1 MSESKVNLS
10 HIQTFS
16 TKILTIK
23 KILKDKLKHTFLYLE
38 KKYILLIESYKYI
51 NLLKK
56 IAKENNLTI
65 NKNADHFSEIIL
77 NQHNNLNSIYTDQ
90 SRTLSIIHSSI
101 FNSNK
106 IQGMDSS
113 SICRTMNEITEE
125 FHRGF
130 ILKKYS
136 HDKGYRYLKYIKI
149 YNTDGVDI
157 RLDISTD
164 KVKIIDIDNFYYQER
179 FDTIVIV
186 GKQLTYDKHVNC
198 DYVIKVFT
206 LSYLLK
212 TWFDLCETKTNSLRK
227 TWKYK
232 LDFNEIVELD
242 TIVVSE
248 LKELK
253 DVKYIYISIDKD
265 GLYIREE
272 DIYNSNPVKL
282 YIRYYYDSRVIE
294 NKTINF
300 IINPTYFLETIDLDP
315 EGKIENSLL
324 FRINKFG
331 FNEAS
336 YVEHLITE
344 REINKL
350 DKKINDIDSKINKI
364 EENKNHNSIFSFCKS
379 ILDTYNSC
387 INPDIDYSKYMSSS
401 FKEKKFTDTRPLGL
415 TNNNYNS

>member
-1 MSESKVNLS
+1 MDENMSESKIDLFS
-10 HIQTFS
+10 IQAFS

-65 NKNADHFSEIIL
+65 NKNADHFGEIIL
-77 NQHNNLNSIYTDQ
+77 NEHNNLNSIYTDQ

-186 GKQLTYDKHVNC
+186 GKQLTYDKQVNC

-294 NKTINF
+294 NKTINEIVNPIDRYESLEYDTF
-300 IINPTYFLETIDLDP
+300 IYRLCKLGFFDEKDSDNYYVIDA
-315 EGKIENSLL
+315 KIEKVN
-324 FRINKFG
+324 
-331 FNEAS
+331 
-336 YVEHLITE
+336 
-344 REINKL
+344 NKL
-350 DKKINDIDSKINKI
+350 NVISSRVNKI
-364 EENKNHNSIFSFCKS
+364 EEAGETNNIVFSF
-379 ILDTYNSC
+379 YNKLFNIFNKF

-401 FKEKKFTDTRPLGL
+401 FKEKKFTDTRSIGL

>member
-1 MSESKVNLS
+1 MSESKIDLFS
-10 HIQTFS
+10 IQAFS

-65 NKNADHFSEIIL
+65 NKNADHFGEIIL
-77 NQHNNLNSIYTDQ
+77 NEHNNLNSIYTDQ

-186 GKQLTYDKHVNC
+186 GKQLTYDKQVNC

-253 DVKYIYISIDKD
+253 DVKYIYISVDKD

-272 DIYNSNPVKL
+272 DIYSSNPIKL
-282 YIRYYYDSRVIE
+282 YINYYYDSRVVE
-294 NKTINF
+294 NKTINKIVNPIDIYETLELGNSF
-300 IINPTYFLETIDLDP
+300 IYNLSKLGFFDEKDSDNYYVIDA
-315 EGKIENSLL
+315 KIEKVN
-324 FRINKFG
+324 
-331 FNEAS
+331 
-336 YVEHLITE
+336 
-344 REINKL
+344 NKL
-350 DKKINDIDSKINKI
+350 NVISSRVNKI
-364 EENKNHNSIFSFCKS
+364 EEASETNNIVFSF
-379 ILDTYNSC
+379 YNKLFNIFNKF

-401 FKEKKFTDTRPLGL
+401 FKEKKFTDTRSIGL